1 MCYQNL
7 LSKLTATEK
16 HKMAKVEK
24 YIKIVNIKAEAEV
37 LHKKEQITKGRQNK
51 MQKMIRTKNT
61 PPQLNQEITTATR
74 KRSIN
79 LGKSIFLQNN
89 KKNKTTFDVVVT
101 EPIKNQKTEEWR
113 QSQIVIV
120 PDTQETDEDQKSNGE
135 DANDFLFLEQGATHT
150 NQTNRQ

>member
-1 MCYQNL
+1 M
-7 LSKLTATEK
+7 LSKLIIETDSNRKTQNGESRK
-16 HKMAKVEK
+16 IYKNSKYQSRSRSFTQKGTNNQGPAKQDAKNDKDKEYPTPAK
-24 YIKIVNIKAEAEV
+24 SRN
-37 LHKKEQITKGRQNK
+37 HHSNKK
-51 MQKMIRTKNT
+51 
-61 PPQLNQEITTATR
+61 
-74 KRSIN
+74 N

-113 QSQIVIV
+113 QSQNVIV

>member
-1 MCYQNL
+1 M
-7 LSKLTATEK
+7 LSKLIIETDSNRKTQNGQSRK
-16 HKMAKVEK
+16 IYKNSKYQSRSRSVTQKGTNNQGPAK
-24 YIKIVNIKAEAEV
+24 
-37 LHKKEQITKGRQNK
+37 QDP
-51 MQKMIRTKNT
+51 KMIRTKNT

-89 KKNKTTFDVVVT
+89 KKTKQLLMWLLL
-101 EPIKNQKTEEWR
+101 NQSRTKKTEQWR
-113 QSQIVIV
+113 QSQNVIV
-120 PDTQETDEDQKSNGE
+120 PDTQETDGDQKSNGE